1 MARKQT
7 HDWEEVFGERKK
19 ENEERKPEGDKWQVV
34 AWAVTMVA
42 VALSVGISLGLIRE
56 ML

>member
-7 HDWEEVFGERKK
+7 HDWEEVFGKS

-42 VALSVGISLGLIRE
+42 VALSVGISLGLIRV